1 MTSKVEIKDKAK
13 VREEVRS
20 RCRRFE
26 AAVEVKARSEVKS
39 MSDLARMCLDLLP
52 SKIAGF

>member
-1 MTSKVEIKDKAK
+1 MTSKVDIKDKAK

>member
-20 RCRRFE
+20 RRFE
-26 AAVEVKARSEVKS
+26 AAVEVKARFEVKS